1 VISQRTIMFKANRR
15 QRTDD
20 GRQVETKAQ
29 MAFRPGELIST
40 KGHTMIYKTL
50 HWQLKIEHHQHIQ
63 NFYFL

>member
-1 VISQRTIMFKANRR
+1 MFKANRR

-50 HWQLKIEHHQHIQ
+50 H
-63 NFYFL
+63 